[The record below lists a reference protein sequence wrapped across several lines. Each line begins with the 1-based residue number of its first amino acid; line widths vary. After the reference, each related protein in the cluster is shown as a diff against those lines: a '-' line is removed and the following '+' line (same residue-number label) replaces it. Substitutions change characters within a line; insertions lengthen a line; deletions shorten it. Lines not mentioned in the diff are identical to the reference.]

1 MIINGLENK
10 DHSGWT
16 RSGDLVRGGFWT
28 MAWEDLDLQRDLD
41 ALVRNGWID
50 ENRWR
55 RISISDAGIGWKD
68 EMT

>member
-1 MIINGLENK
+1 MKGYLRMTLCQSRLKIINGLENK
-10 DHSGWT
+10 DHSVWT

-50 ENRWR
+50 EN
-55 RISISDAGIGWKD
+55 S
-68 EMT
+68 